1 MRNQPQTY
9 IYLLTVL
16 RDIPLER
23 SERGY
28 LPIKPKDSIKEAEM
42 ENSSTQMVAV
52 VNNTLEAEGFAL
64 AKEWKQITKGD
75 KARFTKSTKADG
87 FDTRL
92 GKLMLKLK
100 AEGGDRI
107 ASARLKDCG
116 IAGIDK
122 RRRSEAMWFAAN
134 ETACRDFIANS
145 KKGFT
150 SLTALQAAMK
160 PKADPKP
167 KADTETPVSS
177 EADDKSNVGLDSEAG
192 KADKSPSDIALD
204 ALVQCEMNGIA
215 IKDFMLAL
223 KEQLE
228 MLDEDKVAA

>member
-1 MRNQPQTY
+1 MQN
-9 IYLLTVL
+9 
-16 RDIPLER
+16 
-23 SERGY
+23 
-28 LPIKPKDSIKEAEM
+28 SISK
-42 ENSSTQMVAV
+42 SLVV

-64 AKEWKQITKGD
+64 AKEYKSITKGD
-75 KARFTKSTKADG
+75 KARFTKATKAEG

-92 GKLMLKLK
+92 GKLMQKLK
-100 AEGGDRI
+100 AEGGERI

-116 IAGIDK
+116 IDGIDK
-122 RRRSEAMWFAAN
+122 RRRSEALWFVEN
-134 ETACRDFIANS
+134 ETACRDFIKAS

-160 PKADPKP
+160 PKAAPKP
-167 KADTETPVSS
+167 KADADKPTGS
-177 EADDKSNVGLDSEAG
+177 EADEKSNVGLDSEAD

>member
-1 MRNQPQTY
+1 MQ
-9 IYLLTVL
+9 
-16 RDIPLER
+16 
-23 SERGY
+23 
-28 LPIKPKDSIKEAEM
+28 
-42 ENSSTQMVAV
+42 NSSTQIVAV

-64 AKEWKQITKGD
+64 AKEWKSITKGD
-75 KARFTKSTKADG
+75 KARFTKATKADG

-92 GKLMLKLK
+92 GKLMQKLK
-100 AEGGDRI
+100 AEGGERI
-107 ASARLKDCG
+107 SSDRLKDCG
-116 IAGIDK
+116 INGIDK
-122 RRRSEAMWFAAN
+122 RRRSEALWFVEN
-134 ETACRDFIANS
+134 ETACRDFIQAS

-160 PKADPKP
+160 PKAAPKP
-167 KADTETPVSS
+167 KADKPV
-177 EADDKSNVGLDSEAG
+177 EPKADDKSKVGLDSEAD

>member
-1 MRNQPQTY
+1 
-9 IYLLTVL
+9 
-16 RDIPLER
+16 
-23 SERGY
+23 
-28 LPIKPKDSIKEAEM
+28 M
-42 ENSSTQMVAV
+42 ENSSTQIIPV

-64 AKEWKQITKGD
+64 AKEWKSITKGD

-160 PKADPKP
+160 PKAASSKP

-177 EADDKSNVGLDSEAG
+177 EADDKSNVGLDSEAD
-192 KADKSPSDIALD
+192 KADPKSPSDIALD

>member
-1 MRNQPQTY
+1 MTTLTKIAQPE
-9 IYLLTVL
+9 I
-16 RDIPLER
+16 
-23 SERGY
+23 
-28 LPIKPKDSIKEAEM
+28 
-42 ENSSTQMVAV
+42 
-52 VNNTLEAEGFAL
+52 NTLEAEGFAL
-64 AKEWKQITKGD
+64 AKEWKTICKAD
-75 KARFTKSTKADG
+75 KARFTKSVNADG

-122 RRRSEAMWFAAN
+122 RRRSEAMWFVEN
-134 ETACRDFIANS
+134 EAACRDFIKAS

-150 SLTALQAAMK
+150 SLTALQAAMR
-160 PKADPKP
+160 KAEKASEP
-167 KADTETPVSS
+167 KADTSVNS
-177 EADDKSNVGLDSEAG
+177 EAETESNVGLDSEAET
-192 KADKSPSDIALD
+192 AQAKSPSDIALD
-204 ALVQCEMNGIA
+204 ALVQCHMNGIA

-228 MLDEDKVAA
+228 MLDETKVAA

>member
-1 MRNQPQTY
+1 MQN
-9 IYLLTVL
+9 
-16 RDIPLER
+16 
-23 SERGY
+23 
-28 LPIKPKDSIKEAEM
+28 SISK
-42 ENSSTQMVAV
+42 SLVV

-64 AKEWKQITKGD
+64 AKEYKQITKGD
-75 KARFTKSTKADG
+75 KARFTKATKADG

-92 GKLMLKLK
+92 GKLMQKLK
-100 AEGGDRI
+100 AEGGERI

-116 IAGIDK
+116 IDGIDK
-122 RRRSEAMWFAAN
+122 RRRAEALWFVEN
-134 ETACRDFIANS
+134 ETACRDFIKAS

-160 PKADPKP
+160 PKAPTKP
-167 KADTETPVSS
+167 KAEKPVQP
-177 EADDKSNVGLDSEAG
+177 EADDKSNVGLDSEAD
-192 KADKSPSDIALD
+192 KADPKSPSDIALD

>member
-1 MRNQPQTY
+1 
-9 IYLLTVL
+9 
-16 RDIPLER
+16 
-23 SERGY
+23 
-28 LPIKPKDSIKEAEM
+28 M
-42 ENSSTQMVAV
+42 ENSTSIAV
-52 VNNTLEAEGFAL
+52 ISTLEAEGKAL
-64 AKEWKQITKGD
+64 AQEWKAISKAD

-107 ASARLKDCG
+107 SSARLKDCG

-122 RRRSEAMWFAAN
+122 RRRSEAMWFVEN
-134 ETACRDFIANS
+134 EDACRAKIKAS

-150 SLTALQAAMK
+150 SLTALQAAMRK
-160 PKADPKP
+160 DDKAEQPKAD
-167 KADTETPVSS
+167 KADKPAS
-177 EADDKSNVGLDSEAG
+177 EADTKSNDGLNSEADE
-192 KADKSPSDIALD
+192 ADLTASEVAMHS
-204 ALVQCEMNGIA
+204 LVLCDMNGIA

-228 MLDEDKVAA
+228 MLDTEKAVA